1 MKTDNLPRP
10 GSYEV
15 TAVQEVLGTAAPVT
29 RNVSTLCVTTSHML
43 KFASTF
49 AGDPELPVPCRDL
62 VKDVGPGRFSIK
74 MSCDTPEEEIKGIP
88 TELHGTYSAEEF
100 EIIEDVALSG
110 ITQRGTKTYRRL
122 GDC

>member
-1 MKTDNLPRP
+1 
-10 GSYEV
+10 
-15 TAVQEVLGTAAPVT
+15 
-29 RNVSTLCVTTSHML
+29 ML

-49 AGDPELPVPCRDL
+49 AGDPELPSPCRDL

-74 MSCDTPEEEIKGIP
+74 MKCDTPEGEITGIP